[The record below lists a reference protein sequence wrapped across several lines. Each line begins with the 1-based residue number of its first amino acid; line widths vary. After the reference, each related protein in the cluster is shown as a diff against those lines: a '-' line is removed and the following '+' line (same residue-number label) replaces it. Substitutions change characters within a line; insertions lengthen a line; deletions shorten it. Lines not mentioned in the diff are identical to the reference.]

1 MGNTAFEQQ
10 SEEELWL
17 EYRRTRSAKIREYFV
32 VQYAPLVKYVASKIA
47 VGKPGN
53 VEFDDLVSYGI
64 FGLFDA
70 IDKYDPEKNIR
81 FNTYAVTRIR
91 GAIFDELRSI
101 DWVPRSVRQ
110 QTRQIEEAIADLEA
124 RLGRAATDTEI
135 ACALNI
141 ELEEYHQLLL
151 KVSGTSVISLA
162 DSKFGGDERDHV
174 SVGDSIEAP
183 ASLNPDVIVEREE
196 IKRIIAEAIRELS
209 QREQQ
214 VLILYYYEEM
224 TLKEIGKVLKVTES
238 RVSQIHTS
246 ANLKLKAKLTNIKK
260 GIR

>member
-1 MGNTAFEQQ
+1 METTSFENKP
-10 SEEELWL
+10 EEELWL
-17 EYRRTRSAKIREYFV
+17 EYKKTGNAKIREFFII
-32 VQYAPLVKYVASKIA
+32 QYAPLVKYVASKIA
-47 VGKPGN
+47 VGKPGSI
-53 VEFDDLVSYGI
+53 EFDDLVSYGI

-91 GAIFDELRSI
+91 GAIYDELRSI

-110 QTRQIEEAIADLEA
+110 QIKQIEDTIAAIEAK
-124 RLGRAATDTEI
+124 LGRSATDEEI
-135 ACALNI
+135 AFELNI
-141 ELEEYHQLLL
+141 SLEEYHQLLL
-151 KVSGTSVISLA
+151 KISGTSVISLA
-162 DSKFGGDERDHV
+162 DTKFGGED
-174 SVGDSIEAP
+174 SGQIAVGDSIEAP

-196 IKRIIAEAIRELS
+196 IKRVIVEAIKELS
-209 QREQQ
+209 EREQQ
-214 VLILYYYEEM
+214 VLILYYYEDM

-246 ANLKLKAKLTNIKK
+246 ANLKLKAKLTNIKR